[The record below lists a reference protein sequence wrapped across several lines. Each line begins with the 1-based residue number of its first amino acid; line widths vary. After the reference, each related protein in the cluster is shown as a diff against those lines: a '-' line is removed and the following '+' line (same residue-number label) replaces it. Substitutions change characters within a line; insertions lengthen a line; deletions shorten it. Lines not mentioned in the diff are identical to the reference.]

1 MNQADTL
8 FLNAHILTM
17 DEKMQQFKPGA
28 LAVLGDNIVAVGS
41 EDEIKKEY
49 ATRASETIDCKGKIL
64 MPGLVN
70 AHTHVPMTL
79 LRGIADDLRLDVW
92 LQGYVW
98 PVEREFASPEFV
110 QLGTSIACAELI
122 KSGVT
127 TFNDMYFYEDDV
139 AAATAQAGMRAVC
152 GQSILKFPTP
162 DAVSY
167 EDAMEKAREYIK
179 KWKGHPLIIPA
190 IAPHAPYTCT
200 AEILRETADLA
211 KEFDIPLHTHLA
223 ETFFEVEN
231 MRNENGMP
239 VIPYVKK
246 QGLLEA
252 KLIAAHC
259 VHIDAGEIRTLYHA
273 GAGVSHNPSSNLKLA
288 SGFAPVSKMLE
299 VGLNVGIGTDGPASN
314 NDLDMFEEVRLAAF
328 VAKAVTNDPTSL
340 PAPQALLMG
349 TRLGAQALHIGDLTG
364 SLTPGRRADLILV
377 DLSPAHNSPSF
388 RRTADN
394 PYAQIVYA
402 GKSTD
407 VSDVMINGKW
417 VMRDRKLLTIDESEL
432 LAQAADI
439 AKKMDAFLIKREQSV
454 LSKLIALGG
463 SSEEESF
470 EVQIKVRIADPDP
483 IIQAL
488 MRDEIDII
496 YERHY
501 RQHDVYFFF
510 EDESQ
515 GRLRYREDDFIDN
528 PQGVPTRTR
537 SRLTLIGRKR
547 EGKLE
552 HEVLLSRSRY
562 LAPATNSLRFYR
574 EYFIPKTQVTI
585 EKDRLRWFI
594 KYKETEF
601 YVNLDNV
608 ITPPLGYFLEIKS
621 RTWSR
626 KDADNKSHML
636 SELLELLGASG
647 GEAVTEDYIDFIE
660 HLPDSGKAAGMA

>member
-1 MNQADTL
+1 MQIVDILL
-8 FLNAHILTM
+8 FNAHVLTM
-17 DEKMQQFKPGA
+17 DEDLNQYNPGA
-28 LAVLGDNIVAVGS
+28 AAVMGDSLVAVGP
-41 EDEIKKEY
+41 EVEIRRACSGKE
-49 ATRASETIDCKGKIL
+49 SIDCKGKIL

-92 LQGYVW
+92 LQGYMW

-110 QLGTSIACAELI
+110 RLGTSIACAELI

-139 AAATAQAGMRAVC
+139 ATATAQAGMRGIC

-162 DAVSY
+162 DAASY
-167 EDAMEKAREYIK
+167 EDAMDKARDYIE
-179 KWKGHPLIIPA
+179 KWRGHPLIIPS

-200 AEILRETADLA
+200 AEILRETAELA
-211 KEFDIPLHTHLA
+211 KEFDVPLHIHLA
-223 ETFFEVEN
+223 ETSLEVEN

-252 KLIAAHC
+252 KVIAAHC

-273 GAGVSHNPSSNLKLA
+273 SAGISHNPSSNLKLA
-288 SGFAPVSKMLE
+288 SGFAPVTKMLE

-340 PAPQALLMG
+340 PAGQALLMG
-349 TRLGAQALHIGDLTG
+349 TRMGAQALHIGHLTG
-364 SLTPGRRADLILV
+364 SLTPGRRADMILV
-377 DLSPAHNSPSF
+377 DINPPHNSPSF
-388 RRTADN
+388 RRSADN
-394 PYAQIVYA
+394 AYAQIVYA
-402 GKSTD
+402 SKSTD
-407 VSDVMINGKW
+407 VSDVMINGRW
-417 VMRDRKLLTIDESEL
+417 VMRDRKLLTISEAEL
-432 LAQAADI
+432 LAQAADL
-439 AKKMDAFLIKREQSV
+439 AKKMDAFLVEREQSV

-470 EVQIKVRIADPDP
+470 EVQVKVRVTETDR

-488 MRDEIDII
+488 MRNDIDII

-501 RQHDVYFFF
+501 SQHDMYFFF
-510 EDESQ
+510 EDELQ
-515 GRLRYREDDFIDN
+515 GRLRYREDDFMDSPAGGPI
-528 PQGVPTRTR
+528 RTR
-537 SRLTLIGRKR
+537 ARLTLIGQKR
-547 EGKLE
+547 EGKFE
-552 HEVLLSRSRY
+552 HEVLLSRSRF

-574 EYFIPKTQVTI
+574 EYFKPKIEVAI

-601 YVNLDNV
+601 YVNLDNFT
-608 ITPPLGYFLEIKS
+608 TPALGYFLEIKS

-626 KDADNKSHML
+626 KDAENKSYML
-636 SELLELLGASG
+636 SELLELLDASG
-647 GEAVTEDYIDFIE
+647 SETVTEDYIDIVE
-660 HLPDSGKAAGMA
+660 NQPRS